1 MKKIDFKELS
11 ADQQECLHY
20 ALGDFLNNY
29 NFRERA
35 DDLLRDIENMII
47 HGQNVGQMQNLSNI
61 AQELSIVCDEA
72 TKFWNRYAENELNE
86 LAEYAE
92 E

>member
-1 MKKIDFKELS
+1 
-11 ADQQECLHY
+11 
-20 ALGDFLNNY
+20 
-29 NFRERA
+29 
-35 DDLLRDIENMII
+35 MII

-72 TKFWNRYAENELNE
+72 AKFWNRYAEDELRQF
-86 LAEYAE
+86 AEYSE

>member
-47 HGQNVGQMQNLSNI
+47 HGQNVGQMQNLSKYVVPTRLQMCFGI
-61 AQELSIVCDEA
+61 EA
-72 TKFWNRYAENELNE
+72 TPIVKS
-86 LAEYAE
+86 
-92 E
+92 

>member
-1 MKKIDFKELS
+1 
-11 ADQQECLHY
+11 
-20 ALGDFLNNY
+20 
-29 NFRERA
+29 
-35 DDLLRDIENMII
+35 
-47 HGQNVGQMQNLSNI
+47 
-61 AQELSIVCDEA
+61 LSIVCDEA